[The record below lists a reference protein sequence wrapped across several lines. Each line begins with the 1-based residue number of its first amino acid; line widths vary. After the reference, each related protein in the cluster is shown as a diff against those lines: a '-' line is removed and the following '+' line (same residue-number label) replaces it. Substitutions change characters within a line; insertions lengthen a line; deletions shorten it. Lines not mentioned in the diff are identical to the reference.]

1 MIGWLILSVVML
13 AFVLPLAYLL
23 GANGGRA
30 LHH

>member
-1 MIGWLILSVVML
+1 MVGWLILAVVML

-23 GANGGRA
+23 GGNGGRT